1 MTNDDPSAAK
11 ERGATSAGEAPA
23 KRVLFVDTD
32 QKVLDG
38 LKQKLDSLHTEWLMA
53 FSASGQEALG
63 KLAATQFDVLV
74 TRADLPGMGES
85 DLLTEVL
92 QRFPDV
98 VRIALT
104 DTVEQD
110 VVRSA
115 TAHQYLLK
123 SCNAP
128 TLKSTLDRALLIRGM
143 LASPGLRELVSRII
157 SLPSLP
163 AVHTQLIA
171 SLDNP
176 ELSSREVGDII
187 AQDVAMTAKI
197 LQIAN
202 SAFFGLYRYVAS
214 PAEAAVY
221 LGVDTIRALTL
232 STGAFTA
239 LQTTGLAQSLISQ
252 LQHHSTIT
260 GIVASAIAKAENL
273 PKKACDSAMV
283 GGLLHDVGKLVLAA
297 NCPQEYEVV
306 LNTVKKDGVAC
317 YEVERQM
324 FGATHADIG
333 AYLLYLWALPDL
345 VCKAVAYH
353 HTPADYSTT
362 TFTAAA
368 AIHAADA
375 LEHELTGVSDFS
387 GGVSIDMNYCTM
399 LGLAARV
406 PEWRRICKKQLDKE
420 EES

>member
-1 MTNDDPSAAK
+1 MNTDDPSVAK
-11 ERGATSAGEAPA
+11 EPSATPQDDSPA
-23 KRVLFVDTD
+23 KRILFADAD
-32 QKVLDG
+32 QKVLDS
-38 LKQKLDSLHTEWLMA
+38 LKKRLDTLNTDWAMA
-53 FSASGQEALG
+53 FTTSGKEAFD
-63 KLAATQFDVLV
+63 KLNAAPFDVLV
-74 TRADLPGMGES
+74 TRAELAGVGGS
-85 DLLTEVL
+85 DLLTEVM
-92 QRFPDV
+92 QRFPDI
-98 VRIALT
+98 VRIVLT

-115 TAHQYLLK
+115 TAHQYLLQ
-123 SCNAP
+123 SCNAAS
-128 TLKSTLDRALLIRGM
+128 LKSTLDRALQIRGM
-143 LASPGLRELVSRII
+143 LALPGLRELVSRII

-176 ELSSREVGDII
+176 ELSSRELGDII

-221 LGVDTIRALTL
+221 LGVDTIRALAL

-239 LQTTGLAQSLISQ
+239 LQTTGLAQSLITQ
-252 LQHHSTIT
+252 LQHHSTMT
-260 GIVASAIAKAENL
+260 GLVASAIAKAENL
-273 PKKACDSAMV
+273 PKKNCDSAMV
-283 GGLLHDVGKLVLAA
+283 AGLLHDVGKLVLAA

-306 LNTVKKDGVAC
+306 LSTVKKDGVAC

-345 VCKAVAYH
+345 VCKAVGFH
-353 HTPADYSTT
+353 HSPAEHSTT

-375 LEHELTGVSDFS
+375 LEHELTGISDFS
-387 GGVSIDMNYCTM
+387 GGVTVDMNYCTL
-399 LGLAARV
+399 LGLAGRV
-406 PEWRRICKKQLDKE
+406 PEWRRLCKKQLDKE
-420 EES
+420 QES

>member
-1 MTNDDPSAAK
+1 MKNDDPSATK
-11 ERGATSAGEAPA
+11 ERDAANLADAPA
-23 KRVLFVDTD
+23 KRVLFVDAD
-32 QKVLDG
+32 QKVLDS
-38 LKQKLDSLHTEWLMA
+38 LKKRLDSLRTEWLMA
-53 FSASGQEALG
+53 FSTSGPEALEQ
-63 KLAATQFDVLV
+63 LAATPFDVVV
-74 TRADLPGMGES
+74 TRADVAVAGGS

-98 VRIALT
+98 VRIVLT
-104 DTVEQD
+104 DTVELD

-115 TAHQYLLK
+115 TAHQYLVQ
-123 SCNAP
+123 SSNGP
-128 TLKSTLDRALLIRGM
+128 TLKSTLDRALQIRGM
-143 LASPGLRELVSRII
+143 LAHPGLRALVSRII

-176 ELSSREVGDII
+176 ELSSRELGDII

-197 LQIAN
+197 LQISN

-221 LGVDTIRALTL
+221 LGVDTIRALAL

-239 LQTTGLAQSLISQ
+239 LQTSGLAQSLISQ
-252 LQHHSTIT
+252 LQHHSTTT
-260 GIVASAIAKAENL
+260 GVVAAAIGKAENL
-273 PKKACDSAMV
+273 PKKVCDSAMV

-297 NCPQEYEVV
+297 NCPEEYEVV

-345 VCKAVAYH
+345 VCKAVAFH
-353 HTPADYSTT
+353 HGPADYSTT

-387 GGVSIDMNYCTM
+387 GRVAIDMNYCTL
-399 LGLAARV
+399 LGLAGRV
-406 PEWRRICKKQLDKE
+406 PEWRRLCKKQLDKE
-420 EES
+420 EVA

>member
-1 MTNDDPSAAK
+1 MKNDDPAAAK
-11 ERGATSAGEAPA
+11 ELAESSLADTSA
-23 KRVLFVDTD
+23 KRVLFVDAD
-32 QKVLDG
+32 QKVLDS
-38 LKQKLDSLHTEWLMA
+38 LKQRLDSLHTEWLMA
-53 FSASGQEALG
+53 FSATGQEALG
-63 KLAATQFDVLV
+63 KLAASPFDVLV
-74 TRADLPGMGES
+74 TRSDLPGMGET

-98 VRIALT
+98 VRIVLT

-115 TAHQYLLK
+115 TAHQYLVQ
-123 SCNAP
+123 SCNAA
-128 TLKSTLDRALLIRGM
+128 TLKSTLDRALQIRGM

-176 ELSSREVGDII
+176 ELSSRELGDII

-221 LGVDTIRALTL
+221 LGTDTIRALAL
-232 STGAFTA
+232 STSAFTA
-239 LQTTGLAQSLISQ
+239 LQTSGLAQSLINQ
-252 LQHHSTIT
+252 LQHHSTMT
-260 GIVASAIAKAENL
+260 GVVANAIAKAENL

-345 VCKAVAYH
+345 VCKAVGFH
-353 HTPADYSTT
+353 HSPADYSTT
-362 TFTAAA
+362 TFTAGA
-368 AIHAADA
+368 AIHVADA
-375 LEHELTGVSDFS
+375 LEHELSGVTDFS
-387 GGVSIDMNYCTM
+387 GRVDIDMNYCTL

-406 PEWRRICKKQLDKE
+406 PEWRRLCKKQLDKLE
-420 EES
+420 EA

>member
-1 MTNDDPSAAK
+1 MMNDDPSATK
-11 ERGATSAGEAPA
+11 ERDAASPADVPA
-23 KRVLFVDTD
+23 KRVLFVDAD

-38 LKQKLDSLHTEWLMA
+38 LKKKLESPHAEWLMA
-53 FSASGQEALG
+53 FSTSGQDALA
-63 KLAATQFDVLV
+63 KLGTTPFDVLV
-74 TRADLPGMGES
+74 TRAHLPGMGES

-92 QRFPDV
+92 QRFPAV
-98 VRIALT
+98 VRIVLT

-110 VVRSA
+110 VVHSA
-115 TAHQYLLK
+115 TAHQYLLQ
-123 SCNAP
+123 SSNGA
-128 TLKSTLDRALLIRGM
+128 TLKSTLDRALQIRGM
-143 LASPGLRELVSRII
+143 LSAPGLRELVSRII

-176 ELSSREVGDII
+176 ELSSRELGDII

-221 LGVDTIRALTL
+221 LGVDTIRALAL
-232 STGAFTA
+232 STGAFSA

-252 LQHHSTIT
+252 LQHHSTMT
-260 GIVASAIAKAENL
+260 GLVANAIGKAENL

-306 LNTVKKDGVAC
+306 LNTVKKNGTAC

-345 VCKAVAYH
+345 VCKAVGFH
-353 HTPADYSTT
+353 HSPADYSTT

-375 LEHELTGVSDFS
+375 LEHELTGVAEFA
-387 GGVSIDMNYCTM
+387 GNVAIDMNYCTL

-420 EES
+420 EEA

>member
-1 MTNDDPSAAK
+1 MKDDDSSVQK
-11 ERGATSAGEAPA
+11 ETDATAPADSPA
-23 KRVLFVDTD
+23 KRVLFVDAD
-32 QKVLDG
+32 QNVLDG
-38 LKQKLDSLHTEWLMA
+38 LKKKLDSSRTEWLMA
-53 FSASGQEALG
+53 FSTSGREALE
-63 KLAATQFDVLV
+63 KLAAAQFDVLV
-74 TRADLPGMGES
+74 TRVDLAGASGS

-98 VRIALT
+98 VRIVLT

-115 TAHQYLLK
+115 TAHQYLVH
-123 SCNAP
+123 SSNAA
-128 TLKSTLDRALLIRGM
+128 TLKSTLDRALQIRGM

-163 AVHTQLIA
+163 AVYTQLIA

-176 ELSSREVGDII
+176 ELSSRELGDII

-221 LGVDTIRALTL
+221 LGVDTIRALAL

-239 LQTTGLAQSLISQ
+239 LETSGLAQSLIGQ

-260 GIVASAIAKAENL
+260 GIVASAIGKAENL
-273 PKKACDSAMV
+273 PKKVCDSAMV

-297 NCPQEYEVV
+297 NCPAEYEVV

-317 YEVERQM
+317 YEVEGRM

-345 VCKAVAYH
+345 VCKAVAFH
-353 HTPADYSTT
+353 HSPADYSTT
-362 TFTAAA
+362 TFTAGA
-368 AIHAADA
+368 AIHIADA

-387 GGVSIDMNYCTM
+387 GRVEIDMNYCTL
-399 LGLAARV
+399 LGLAGRV
-406 PEWRRICKKQLDKE
+406 PEWRRLCKKQIDKE
-420 EES
+420 EEA

>member
-1 MTNDDPSAAK
+1 MNNDNPSAAK
-11 ERGATSAGEAPA
+11 ELEAATSADARA
-23 KRVLFVDTD
+23 RRVLFVDAD
-32 QKVLDG
+32 QTILDS
-38 LKQKLDSLHTEWLMA
+38 LKKRLDSLHTEWRMA
-53 FSASGQEALG
+53 FTTTGQQALDQ
-63 KLAATQFDVLV
+63 LAATPFDVLV
-74 TRADLPGMGES
+74 TRANVPGMGGS

-98 VRIALT
+98 VRIVLT

-110 VVRSA
+110 VVHSA
-115 TAHQYLLK
+115 TAHQYLLQ
-123 SCNAP
+123 SCNAAS
-128 TLKSTLDRALLIRGM
+128 LKSTLDRALQIRGM

-176 ELSSREVGDII
+176 ELSSRELGDII

-221 LGVDTIRALTL
+221 LGVDTIRALAL
-232 STGAFTA
+232 STGAFSA
-239 LQTTGLAQSLISQ
+239 LETSGLAQSLIGQ
-252 LQHHSTIT
+252 LQHHSTMT
-260 GIVASAIAKAENL
+260 GIVANAIGKAENL
-273 PKKACDSAMV
+273 PKKSCDSAMV

-306 LNTVKKDGVAC
+306 LNTVKKDGVPC
-317 YEVERQM
+317 FEVERQM

-345 VCKAVAYH
+345 VCKAVAFH
-353 HTPADYSTT
+353 HSPADYSSRE
-362 TFTAAA
+362 FTAAA

-375 LEHELTGVSDFS
+375 LEHELTGVADFS
-387 GGVSIDMNYCTM
+387 GRVAIDMNYCTL
-399 LGLAARV
+399 LGLAGRV
-406 PEWRRICKKQLDKE
+406 PEWRRLCKKQLDKE
-420 EES
+420 GEA